1 MKGTMKRSILYA
13 LLRAMAL
20 AVSAIL
26 AFACLETLDVETG
39 ERPIVLRC
47 ILTESD
53 TQELDLHYVMKQG
66 ETEPVPVVDARAWI
80 LSGKDTV
87 ARFSKISDGRWSAS
101 FRPDFGGKYRLEV
114 ESGNQRLAA
123 ETEFLDDISLVSRGA
138 HYVKFFSTVLVS
150 YAVAHG
156 TESAKGLMEIRRVSQ
171 DSVYWGLTDS
181 IPDYYDK
188 DCSFLIRCKNP
199 HNNYVSEEDF
209 YPLVWTSH
217 PGVFPYRI
225 SDVVFSHRKDME
237 SLNSQWDQDGFSLL
251 NAPFVPFDRCFDDSP
266 FYKDF
271 VLIRQKASFSNGLG
285 KSFRR
290 YGLFSD
296 GSFLVRVRF
305 PERAASWG
313 ATSSLPLV
321 VTFLSESYA
330 SYLCSAFRKNENKG
344 DLVSNL
350 YDYTNLTSNV
360 LGGSG
365 VFGAILER
373 TVPEIDM
380 FIDNI

>member
-26 AFACLETLDVETG
+26 AFACVETLDVETG

-114 ESGNQRLAA
+114 ESGDQRLAA

-156 TESAKGLMEIRRVSQ
+156 TESAKGSVGSGIVPRICHRHGFPIDALPVMIPYQNDPRADQQ
-171 DSVYWGLTDS
+171 DDQ
-181 IPDYYDK
+181 
-188 DCSFLIRCKNP
+188 N
-199 HNNYVSEEDF
+199 H
-209 YPLVWTSH
+209 TS
-217 PGVFPYRI
+217 
-225 SDVVFSHRKDME
+225 D
-237 SLNSQWDQDGFSLL
+237 
-251 NAPFVPFDRCFDDSP
+251 DDS
-266 FYKDF
+266 
-271 VLIRQKASFSNGLG
+271 R
-285 KSFRR
+285 
-290 YGLFSD
+290 LFLFHSL
-296 GSFLVRVRF
+296 FLL
-305 PERAASWG
+305 RA
-313 ATSSLPLV
+313 
-321 VTFLSESYA
+321 
-330 SYLCSAFRKNENKG
+330 
-344 DLVSNL
+344 
-350 YDYTNLTSNV
+350 
-360 LGGSG
+360 
-365 VFGAILER
+365 
-373 TVPEIDM
+373 
-380 FIDNI
+380 

>member
-26 AFACLETLDVETG
+26 AFACVETLDVETG

-114 ESGNQRLAA
+114 ESGDQRLAA

-138 HYVKFFSTVLVS
+138 RFVDYFPVILVS
-150 YAVAHG
+150 YAVANG
-156 TESAKGLMEIRRVSQ
+156 TESAKGLMEMRKVSQ

-188 DCSFLIRCKNP
+188 DCSFLIKCKNNRQERP
-199 HNNYVSEEDF
+199 GECF
-209 YPLVWTSH
+209 PLIWTSH
-217 PGVFPYRI
+217 PDVVPFRI
-225 SDVVFSHRKDME
+225 SDVVFSHGKEME
-237 SLNSQWDQDGFSLL
+237 LLNSRNNKEGVSLIH
-251 NAPFVPFDRCFDDSP
+251 AYFVPFDRCFEDSP
-266 FYKDF
+266 YYTDF

-296 GSFLVRVRF
+296 GSFLVRVGF
-305 PERAASWG
+305 PGFEPFG
-313 ATSSLPLV
+313 AMASLPLK

-330 SYLCSAFRKNENKG
+330 SYLCSSFRKNENKG

-360 LGGSG
+360 LGGCG

-373 TVPEIDM
+373 TVPEIEM
-380 FIDNI
+380 SIDN